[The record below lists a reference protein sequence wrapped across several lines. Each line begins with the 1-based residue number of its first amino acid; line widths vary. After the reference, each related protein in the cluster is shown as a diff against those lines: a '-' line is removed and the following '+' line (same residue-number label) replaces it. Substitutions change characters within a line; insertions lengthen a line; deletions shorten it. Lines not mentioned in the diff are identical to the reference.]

1 MEILHYLNKFTNY
14 LTTVYCQNWGIT
26 TIFEQST
33 FNEHSTK
40 HEHPTSNVPTSAIPK
55 LL

>member
-1 MEILHYLNKFTNY
+1 
-14 LTTVYCQNWGIT
+14 VYCQNWGIT

-55 LL
+55 LLAVILQNTHKDRK